1 LTVNKTGF
9 QQAKELF
16 EVRIPLIIF
25 IVIPIAELL
34 LLFEVADWIGG
45 VPTLLLV
52 IVTAFVG
59 LSVLKRQGFSTLTRA
74 NVRLRDGQL
83 PAQEIIEGMMLAF
96 AGALLLTPG
105 FITDTIG
112 FTLLTPRFRQ
122 RIAAKVLRSGKG
134 LFFGGIGG
142 RFMAGSP
149 YTRDRSRSD
158 DGDVVEGDYTDENK
172 PRLDDNEKQ

>member
-1 LTVNKTGF
+1 LK
-9 QQAKELF
+9 
-16 EVRIPLIIF
+16 VRIPLLIF

-34 LLFEVADWIGG
+34 LLFKVAGLIGSL
-45 VPTLLLV
+45 PTLLVV

-59 LSVLKRQGFSTLTRA
+59 LSILKRQGFSTLTRA
-74 NVRLRDGQL
+74 NVRLRSGQL

-112 FTLLTPRFRQ
+112 FILLTPHFRR

-134 LFFGGIGG
+134 LLFGTVSGG
-142 RFMAGSP
+142 FTAGTR
-149 YTRDRSRSD
+149 YTRDRSGFD
-158 DGDVVEGDYTDENK
+158 CGEIVEGEYRDENN
-172 PRLDDNEKQ
+172 PHLDDKEKK

>member
-1 LTVNKTGF
+1 M
-9 QQAKELF
+9 
-16 EVRIPLIIF
+16 RIPLVIF

-45 VPTLLLV
+45 VATLMLV

-59 LSVLKRQGFSTLTRA
+59 LSVLKRQGLSTLTRA
-74 NVRLRDGQL
+74 NMRLRGGQL

-112 FTLLTPRFRQ
+112 FTLLTPFVRRRLAA
-122 RIAAKVLRSGKG
+122 RILQSGKG
-134 LFFGGIGG
+134 LLFGSGS
-142 RFMAGSP
+142 FMAAA
-149 YTRDRSRSD
+149 RHSRTEFNRPGES
-158 DGDVVEGDYTDENK
+158 GDIVEGEYVDENN
-172 PRLDDNEKQ
+172 PRLDDSDKKQP

>member
-1 LTVNKTGF
+1 M
-9 QQAKELF
+9 
-16 EVRIPLIIF
+16 RIPLLIF

-59 LSVLKRQGFSTLTRA
+59 LSVLKHQGFSTLTRA
-74 NVRLRDGQL
+74 NVRMRSGQL

-112 FTLLTPRFRQ
+112 FILLTPLFRR
-122 RIAAKVLRSGKG
+122 RIAAKILHSGKG

-142 RFMAGSP
+142 RFTADTSFNPDTFNPGSFN
-149 YTRDRSRSD
+149 RDRSSSD
-158 DGDVVEGDYTDENK
+158 NGNVVEGECSDENN
-172 PRLDDNEKQ
+172 PRLDDKDKK